1 MGRSRPTVDER
12 VANNLEW
19 PKESRDRL
27 KRIAAA
33 QSRSVNAQLN
43 VIIADYLAS
52 HDDTGAPLRNF
63 APRGTMGAPTDG

>member
-1 MGRSRPTVDER
+1 MGADER
-12 VANNLEW
+12 VANTLEW
-19 PKESRDRL
+19 PKESRRRL

-52 HDDTGAPLRNF
+52 HDDTGAEKP
-63 APRGTMGAPTDG
+63 